1 MRSSSR
7 TALTITMVIGL
18 AATQSACSGETDP
31 SDPDAGTFLGDV
43 DTLWGGE
50 SQKER
55 AERLSRLEQANVKVP
70 VSSVGMVEMGRTR
83 DGFLITATGTAPG
96 LGYSL
101 PRLRPRRSGAP
112 GADGYIE
119 FDFVATPP
127 AEGLNLPPGNTQARA
142 IRADLPV
149 KLADLKG
156 AQGIRILAISGGTQ
170 IDF

>member
-7 TALTITMVIGL
+7 NALTVSLAIGL
-18 AATQSACSGETDP
+18 ATTLGACSSDTDP
-31 SDPDAGTFLGDV
+31 TDPDAGTFLGDV

-55 AERLSRLEQANVKVP
+55 AERLRRQQQASVKVP
-70 VSSVGMVEMGRTR
+70 VSSVGNVEMGRTR

-127 AEGLNLPPGNTQARA
+127 VEGLNLPPGNTQTRA

-149 KLADLKG
+149 KLDDLKG
-156 AQGIRILAISGGTQ
+156 AQGIRILALTGGTQ